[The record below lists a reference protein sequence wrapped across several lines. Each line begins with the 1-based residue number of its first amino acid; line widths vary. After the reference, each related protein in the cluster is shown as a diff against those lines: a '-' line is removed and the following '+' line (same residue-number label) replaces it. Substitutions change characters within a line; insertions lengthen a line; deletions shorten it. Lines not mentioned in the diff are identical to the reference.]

1 MGFGCANEDNVLF
14 YRNVKLQT
22 IRTRRHP
29 FIIGDLSPFEV
40 LSLFKSLLVITMAD
54 FIFASTLGPCLVVVS
69 LSLSLCKSAMFT
81 KPGRGT
87 PLTAAETVLDAD
99 TPLPPIL
106 FYSTHMYTS
115 IIDCLIRSYM

>member
-1 MGFGCANEDNVLF
+1 MAFGCANEDNVLF

-29 FIIGDLSPFEV
+29 FIIGDLFPFEV

-69 LSLSLCKSAMFT
+69 LSLSLS
-81 KPGRGT
+81 
-87 PLTAAETVLDAD
+87 VQ
-99 TPLPPIL
+99 I
-106 FYSTHMYTS
+106 SHVH
-115 IIDCLIRSYM
+115 